1 MTHPADSQLRAIHGR
16 AEETDHMSCWVVPM
30 VAAEMWGVPVD
41 AVLQK
46 ARSGEVPTKS
56 ENGFMF
62 IDVAP
67 DSPRC
72 DPPACMRPPR
82 PPTYTAV
89 TGEEIAALLETP
101 EDEVLAVPMPVEDF
115 RSARKLAGRL
125 RRPPP
130 PLAA

>member
-1 MTHPADSQLRAIHGR
+1 
-16 AEETDHMSCWVVPM
+16 MSCWVVPM

-46 ARSGEVPTKS
+46 ARSGEVPTKT

-62 IDVAP
+62 VDVAP
-67 DSPRC
+67 NSPRC
-72 DPPACMRPPR
+72 DPPAGIRPSR

-89 TGEEIAALLETP
+89 TGEEIAALLESP
-101 EDEVLAVPMPVEDF
+101 DDQQEVLTVPMPVEDF
-115 RSARKLAGRL
+115 RSARKLAGRM